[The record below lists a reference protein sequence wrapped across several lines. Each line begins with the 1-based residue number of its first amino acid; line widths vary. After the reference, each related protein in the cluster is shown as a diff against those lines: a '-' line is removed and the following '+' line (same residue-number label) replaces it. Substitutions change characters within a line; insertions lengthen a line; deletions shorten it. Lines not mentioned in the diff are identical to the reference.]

1 MGRRLTPPF
10 PFLQMLAL
18 SVVVVS
24 ATEDP
29 ASNQMSEVPPPE
41 EEFLEVAPLPP
52 TRPRRGLHLPTLR
65 NPEMFLIISK
75 KFDQIFAYSDSIH
88 DLPLLEFSDF
98 PFVVSPDSKLRAIAK
113 ERSWFIDDRRAI

>member
-1 MGRRLTPPF
+1 
-10 PFLQMLAL
+10 MLAL

-65 NPEMFLIISK
+65 NPE
-75 KFDQIFAYSDSIH
+75 
-88 DLPLLEFSDF
+88 E
-98 PFVVSPDSKLRAIAK
+98 LRADTGGLGNREAGAGDFFSGIT
-113 ERSWFIDDRRAI
+113 RARP